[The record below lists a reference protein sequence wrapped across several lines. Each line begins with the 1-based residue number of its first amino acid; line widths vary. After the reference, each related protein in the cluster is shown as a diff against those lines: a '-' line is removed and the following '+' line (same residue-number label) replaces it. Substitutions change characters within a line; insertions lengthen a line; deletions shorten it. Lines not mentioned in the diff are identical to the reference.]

1 MWRVPKCNLA
11 RNLCVVTEAWAAK
24 EAGLQVVLSV
34 REGTVPLAQRDLET
48 FPTITSF
55 TQLLTSPSSS
65 PAKKPKKTQ
74 EAAEKQEEVEEKGD
88 EGDDKKEVEQGNGEN
103 EEKNGVKC

>member
-1 MWRVPKCNLA
+1 MWLVGF
-11 RNLCVVTEAWAAK
+11 TEAWAAK

-55 TQLLTSPSSS
+55 TQLLPPSSSSSS
-65 PAKKPKKTQ
+65 PAKKPKKTL
-74 EAAEKQEEVEEKGD
+74 EVSE
-88 EGDDKKEVEQGNGEN
+88 KKEEGKGNEGNGNNEVVEKGNGEK